1 MNKKVLKTLEY
12 YKIIDQLVEEA
23 DSPLAKDTARHLLP
37 SSKKGEIVSWQTET
51 SHALMRL
58 FKHGKLSFH
67 GLKDIRPSLLPLE
80 KGGVLG
86 MGELLNISRSLEI
99 AKSAIAYDAKD
110 EEASDA
116 LSGRFASLVDLPD
129 LRLEINRCILG
140 PEEMADDAS
149 SELKRIRRS
158 MKSTN
163 DRVREQ
169 LNATMASSASMLRD
183 NIVTMRNGR
192 YCLPVKQEYKSS
204 FQGMIHD
211 QSATGSTFFIE
222 PMAIVKL
229 NNELAELAMKEQD
242 ENRENP
248 DFPQCPGC
256 SLHQR
261 PGAQYPASG
270 RT

>member
-1 MNKKVLKTLEY
+1 M
-12 YKIIDQLVEEA
+12 
-23 DSPLAKDTARHLLP
+23 PL
-37 SSKKGEIVSWQTET
+37 
-51 SHALMRL
+51 
-58 FKHGKLSFH
+58 
-67 GLKDIRPSLLPLE
+67 
-80 KGGVLG
+80 
-86 MGELLNISRSLEI
+86 
-99 AKSAIAYDAKD
+99 AYDAKD
-110 EEASDA
+110 EETSDA

-211 QSATGSTFFIE
+211 QSATGSTFFMNQW
-222 PMAIVKL
+222 PL
-229 NNELAELAMKEQD
+229 SN
-242 ENRENP
+242 
-248 DFPQCPGC
+248 
-256 SLHQR
+256 
-261 PGAQYPASG
+261 
-270 RT
+270 